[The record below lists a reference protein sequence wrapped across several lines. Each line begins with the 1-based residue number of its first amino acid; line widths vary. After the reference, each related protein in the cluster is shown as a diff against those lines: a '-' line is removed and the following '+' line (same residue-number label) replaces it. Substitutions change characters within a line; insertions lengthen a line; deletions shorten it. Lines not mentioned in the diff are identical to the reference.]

1 MKAKQFEKFIRTV
14 IREEIDSA
22 LRREIS
28 FLKEELMGRNN
39 APLVTNTPQQTNV
52 EEFRNKLR
60 EQIAPPPSFNTGD
73 DTLNSL
79 LQETATTPTWEE
91 KAAINDPVNQFINK
105 DYRPVM
111 DAIDKK
117 KDFRP

>member
-1 MKAKQFEKFIRTV
+1 MKIKQFEKFIRTV

-28 FLKEELMGRNN
+28 FLKEELLASPSKPIQENN
-39 APLVTNTPQQTNV
+39 NV
-52 EEFRNKLR
+52 EEFRAKLR
-60 EQIAPPPSFNTGD
+60 EQVAPPPNFNTGD

-79 LQETATTPTWEE
+79 LQETATSPSWEDE
-91 KAAINDPVNQFINK
+91 IAANDPVNQFINK

-111 DAIDKK
+111 DAIEKK

>member
-1 MKAKQFEKFIRTV
+1 MKVKTFEKFIRTV

-28 FLKEELMGRNN
+28 FLKEELIGNTKPIMQEN
-39 APLVTNTPQQTNV
+39 TNI
-52 EEFRNKLR
+52 EEFRSKLR
-60 EQIAPPPSFNTGD
+60 EQVAPPPNFNTGD

-79 LQETATTPTWEE
+79 LQETATTPSWED
-91 KAAINDPVNQFINK
+91 KIAANDPVNQFINK

-111 DAIDKK
+111 DAIGKK

>member
-1 MKAKQFEKFIRTV
+1 MKIKQFEKFIRTV

-28 FLKEELMGRNN
+28 FLKEELVGNIKPTIQEN
-39 APLVTNTPQQTNV
+39 TNI
-52 EEFRNKLR
+52 EEFRTKLR
-60 EQIAPPPSFNTGD
+60 EQIAPPPNFNTGD

-79 LQETATTPTWEE
+79 LQETAVTPSWEDRM
-91 KAAINDPVNQFINK
+91 AANDPVNQFINK

-111 DAIDKK
+111 DAIEKK

>member
-14 IREEIDSA
+14 VCEEIDSA

-28 FLKEELMGRNN
+28 FLKEELLSSPTKPINN
-39 APLVTNTPQQTNV
+39 RGNV

-60 EQIAPPPSFNTGD
+60 EQIAPPPNFNTGD
-73 DTLNSL
+73 NTLDSL
-79 LQETATTPTWEE
+79 LQETATTPSWED
-91 KAAINDPVNQFINK
+91 KMAANDPVTQFINK

-111 DAIDKK
+111 DAIEKK
-117 KDFRP
+117 KDYRP

>member
-1 MKAKQFEKFIRTV
+1 MKVKQFEKFIRTV

-28 FLKEELMGRNN
+28 FLKEELLSSPSKPIQEN
-39 APLVTNTPQQTNV
+39 VNV
-52 EEFRNKLR
+52 EEFRSKLR
-60 EQIAPPPSFNTGD
+60 EQVAPPPNFNTGD

-79 LQETATTPTWEE
+79 LQETATSPTWED
-91 KAAINDPVNQFINK
+91 KIAANDPVNQFINK

-111 DAIDKK
+111 DAIEKK

>member
-1 MKAKQFEKFIRTV
+1 MKIKTFEKFIRTV

-28 FLKEELMGRNN
+28 FLKEELMNG
-39 APLVTNTPQQTNV
+39 TKSTIQEETNV
-52 EEFRNKLR
+52 EDFRNKLR
-60 EQIAPPPSFNTGD
+60 EQIAPPPNFNTGD
-73 DTLNSL
+73 ATLNSL
-79 LQETATTPTWEE
+79 LQETATTPSWED
-91 KAAINDPVNQFINK
+91 KVAVNDPVNQFISK

-111 DAIDKK
+111 DAIGKK